1 MSHHIN
7 QLYTPIKKIRFQ
19 TPVAS
24 DTQTKSLP
32 VCPSNLYKTK
42 FYATIKKKKADLEIY
57 ITSQKLQTVLCMCV
71 YVCVHGCPVA
81 KPCLTLCDPMDY
93 SSPGSSVHGIF
104 QPRILE

>member
-42 FYATIKKKKADLEIY
+42 FYATIKKKKSRLGDLY
-57 ITSQKLQTVLCMCV
+57 NITKASDSIV
-71 YVCVHGCPVA
+71 YVCL
-81 KPCLTLCDPMDY
+81 CLCSWMP
-93 SSPGSSVHGIF
+93 SC
-104 QPRILE
+104 